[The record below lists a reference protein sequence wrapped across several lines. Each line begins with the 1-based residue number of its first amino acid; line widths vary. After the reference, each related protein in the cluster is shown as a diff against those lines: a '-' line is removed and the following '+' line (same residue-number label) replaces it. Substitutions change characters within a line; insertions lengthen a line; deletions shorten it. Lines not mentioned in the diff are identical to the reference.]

1 MLLENAKGTRFN
13 NAMEKLNI
21 IRAEFIGKLER
32 TDTMLGK
39 SDKIRDTGLIWEV
52 RHDNFLD
59 REVEI
64 HFQNLPQRLM
74 KAKRWQINLSRE

>member
-1 MLLENAKGTRFN
+1 MLLENAEGTRFN

-39 SDKIRDTGLIWEV
+39 SDKIRDTGLT
-52 RHDNFLD
+52 
-59 REVEI
+59 
-64 HFQNLPQRLM
+64 
-74 KAKRWQINLSRE
+74 

>member
-1 MLLENAKGTRFN
+1 MENAEGTRFDN
-13 NAMEKLNI
+13 GMEKLNI

-32 TDTMLGK
+32 TDTVLGK

-52 RHDNFLD
+52 GNDKFLD
-59 REVEI
+59 REVDI

-74 KAKRWQINLSRE
+74 KTKRWQIINFFRE